1 MKRYS
6 PKKIMKILK
15 KEGWEEKRIKSSH
28 HILKKEGKTK
38 LVSVPVNKSPIHRG
52 TLGNIIKQSG
62 IKLK

>member
-6 PKKIMKILK
+6 PQKIMKILK
-15 KEGWEEKRIKSSH
+15 KEGWEEKRIRGSH
-28 HILKKEGKTK
+28 HIFKKDGENKTIVISTSK
-38 LVSVPVNKSPIHRG
+38 NPIPRG